1 MGKQRYTLE
10 QFEADKA
17 AREERQAKEEEER
30 RERAEKGAARA
41 AWIRDGGSER
51 DFERAWP
58 ELRDEARKR
67 RLTALRI
74 GAAPG
79 PRGMCYPCGG
89 RGHLQRRASCQF
101 FRLPPIIVALA

>member
-17 AREERQAKEEEER
+17 AREERQAKEEQER
-30 RERAEKGAARA
+30 RERAEKGAAKA
-41 AWIRDGGSER
+41 AWLRDGGSER

-67 RLTALRI
+67 RVAD
-74 GAAPG
+74 AD
-79 PRGMCYPCGG
+79 
-89 RGHLQRRASCQF
+89 QRARAGQRASGVS
-101 FRLPPIIVALA
+101 RI